1 MAFKTRDQL
10 MDHVYEKDTV
20 WWEIYDKT
28 NKNLLDKSG
37 TEALDP
43 TVCCGKLK
51 NFLESQ
57 GDDWFIINYKS
68 NIAPSVK
75 TFTNTFR
82 NSTRN
87 SFTDNENFINNNN
100 NNNSMSTVDIEKRI
114 EEGIEK
120 YIEKMRIQAL
130 EKENAEL
137 KKALKDAEPNPAD
150 KVIGRIGEVLLPVL
164 NNYVEQNPALLGTG
178 KMKPTNQTQKKEM
191 ATTTEN
197 VDEMQQKEQLLAEK
211 TELLFNKIDN
221 SGFDVVEVVTKLSD
235 IEPEKLS
242 MLLKML

>member
-28 NKNLLDKSG
+28 GKNLLDKSG
-37 TEALDP
+37 TEALDA

-57 GDDWFIINYKS
+57 GDDWFIIHYKS

-87 SFTDNENFINNNN
+87 SFTDNENLINSNSN
-100 NNNSMSTVDIEKRI
+100 NNNSMSAEDINKRI

-120 YIEKMRIQAL
+120 YIEKMRVQAL
-130 EKENAEL
+130 EKEVAEL

-150 KVIGRIGEVLLPVL
+150 KVIGRIGEVILPVL

-178 KMKPTNQTQKKEM
+178 KMKPNNQTQKKD
-191 ATTTEN
+191 TTTAN
-197 VDEMQQKEQLLAEK
+197 IDEMQQKEQLLAEK

-221 SGFDVVEVVTKLSD
+221 SGFDVIEVVTKLSD